1 MNMKKILMMMVAVL
15 ALVLTAC
22 GNKAAKNQSAETD
35 GNADSVKNSKVLVAY
50 FSASGVTA
58 GVAKQLAEVTGGE
71 LYQIQPEQPYTEA
84 DLDWR
89 DKQSRST
96 LEMLDKTSR
105 PAIINKLDSISLY
118 DVIYVG
124 FPIWWGTAPTIV
136 NTFMESYDFSGK
148 TVTLFATSGGSG
160 IEQANKDFS
169 EVYPNVN
176 WKEGKLLNSPSR
188 QDLEEWVKG
197 L

>member
-1 MNMKKILMMMVAVL
+1 MKKILMMMVAVL

-22 GNKAAKNQSAETD
+22 GNKAAKNQSAETV
-35 GNADSVKNSKVLVAY
+35 GNADSIKTSKVLVAY

-71 LYQIQPEQPYTEA
+71 LYQIQPEQPYTDA

-105 PAIINKLDSISLY
+105 PAIINKLDSISQY

-124 FPIWWGTAPTIV
+124 SSF
-136 NTFMESYDFSGK
+136 FSAY
-148 TVTLFATSGGSG
+148 LFLRQYHHSFSSGC
-160 IEQANKDFS
+160 
-169 EVYPNVN
+169 VP
-176 WKEGKLLNSPSR
+176 L
-188 QDLEEWVKG
+188 
-197 L
+197 

>member
-1 MNMKKILMMMVAVL
+1 MKKILMMTVAALTFVL
-15 ALVLTAC
+15 AAC
-22 GNKAAKNQSAETD
+22 GSNAAKKQSAEPE

-58 GVAKQLAEVTGGE
+58 GVAKQLAEVTGGD
-71 LYQIQPEQPYTEA
+71 LHQIQPEHPYTDA

-89 DKQSRST
+89 DKQSRSS
-96 LEMLDKTSR
+96 LEMQDKTSR
-105 PAIINKLDSISLY
+105 PAINNKLDSISQY

-148 TVTLFATSGGSG
+148 TVVLFATSGGSG
-160 IEQANKDFS
+160 IEQADKDFS
-169 EVYPNVN
+169 EAYPNVN
-176 WKEGKLLNSPSR
+176 WKKGKLLNGPSK
-188 QDLEEWVKG
+188 QDLEEWVKS

>member
-1 MNMKKILMMMVAVL
+1 MKKILMMMAAVL
-15 ALVLTAC
+15 ALTLAAC
-22 GNKAAKNQSAETD
+22 GNKAAKNQSAETE

-71 LYQIQPEQPYTEA
+71 LHQIQPEQPYTDA

-96 LEMLDKTSR
+96 LEMQDKTSR
-105 PAIINKLDSISLY
+105 PAIINKLDSSGQY
-118 DVIYVG
+118 DIIFVG

-148 TVTLFATSGGSG
+148 TVVLFATSRGSG
-160 IEQANKDFS
+160 IEQADKDFS
-169 EVYPNVN
+169 EAYPNVN

>member
-1 MNMKKILMMMVAVL
+1 MKKILMMMTAVL
-15 ALVLTAC
+15 ALTLAAC
-22 GNKAAKNQSAETD
+22 GNKAAKNQSAETE

-71 LYQIQPEQPYTEA
+71 LYQIQPEQPYTDA

-96 LEMLDKTSR
+96 LEMQDKTSR
-105 PAIINKLDSISLY
+105 PAIINKLDSISQY

-148 TVTLFATSGGSG
+148 TVVLFATSGGSG

-169 EVYPNVN
+169 VAYTNVN
-176 WKEGKLLNSPSR
+176 WKEGKLLNSPSK

>member
-1 MNMKKILMMMVAVL
+1 MKKILMMMAAVL
-15 ALVLTAC
+15 ALTLAAC
-22 GNKAAKNQSAETD
+22 GNKAAKNQSAETE
-35 GNADSVKNSKVLVAY
+35 GNSDRVKNSKVLVAY

-71 LYQIQPEQPYTEA
+71 LHQIQPEQPYTDA

-96 LEMLDKTSR
+96 LEMQDKTSR
-105 PAIINKLDSISLY
+105 PAIINKLDSISQY
-118 DVIYVG
+118 DIIFVG

-148 TVTLFATSGGSG
+148 TVVLFATSGGSG
-160 IEQANKDFS
+160 IEQADKDFS
-169 EVYPNVN
+169 EAYPNVN

>member
-1 MNMKKILMMMVAVL
+1 MKKILMMMVAVL

-71 LYQIQPEQPYTEA
+71 LHQIQPEQPYTDA

-96 LEMLDKTSR
+96 LEMQDKTSR
-105 PAIINKLDSISLY
+105 PAIINKLDSISQY
-118 DVIYVG
+118 DIIFVG

-148 TVTLFATSGGSG
+148 TVVLFATSGGSG
-160 IEQANKDFS
+160 IEQADKDFS
-169 EVYPNVN
+169 EAYPNVN

>member
-1 MNMKKILMMMVAVL
+1 MNMKKILMMMAAVL
-15 ALVLTAC
+15 ALALAAC
-22 GNKAAKNQSAETD
+22 GNKAAKDQSAETE
-35 GNADSVKNSKVLVAY
+35 GKADSVKNSKVLVAY

-71 LYQIQPEQPYTEA
+71 LHQIQPEQPYTDA

-96 LEMLDKTSR
+96 LEMQDKTSR
-105 PAIINKLDSISLY
+105 PAIINKLDSISQY

-148 TVTLFATSGGSG
+148 TVVLFATSGGSG

-169 EVYPNVN
+169 EAYPNVN
-176 WKEGKLLNSPSR
+176 WKEGKLLNRPSK

>member
-1 MNMKKILMMMVAVL
+1 MNMKKILMMMAAVL
-15 ALVLTAC
+15 ALALAAC
-22 GNKAAKNQSAETD
+22 GNKAAKNQSAETE
-35 GNADSVKNSKVLVAY
+35 GSADSVKNSKVLVAY

-71 LYQIQPEQPYTEA
+71 LHQIQPEQPYTDA

-96 LEMLDKTSR
+96 LEMQDKTSR
-105 PAIINKLDSISLY
+105 PAIINKLDSISQY

-148 TVTLFATSGGSG
+148 TVVLFATSGGSG
-160 IEQANKDFS
+160 IEQANKDFA
-169 EVYPNVN
+169 EAYPNVN

>member
-1 MNMKKILMMMVAVL
+1 MKKILMMMTAVL
-15 ALVLTAC
+15 ALTLAAC
-22 GNKAAKNQSAETD
+22 GNKAAKNQSAETE

-71 LYQIQPEQPYTEA
+71 LHQIQPEQPYTDA

-89 DKQSRST
+89 AKQSRST
-96 LEMLDKTSR
+96 LEMQDKTSR
-105 PAIINKLDSISLY
+105 PAIINKLDSISQY
-118 DVIYVG
+118 DIIFVG

-148 TVTLFATSGGSG
+148 TVVLFATSGGSG
-160 IEQANKDFS
+160 IEQAEKDFS
-169 EVYPNVN
+169 EAYPNVN

-188 QDLEEWVKG
+188 QDLEEWVKE

>member
-1 MNMKKILMMMVAVL
+1 MKKILMMMTAVL
-15 ALVLTAC
+15 ALTLAAC
-22 GNKAAKNQSAETD
+22 GNKAAKNQSAETE

-71 LYQIQPEQPYTEA
+71 LHQIQPEQPYTDA

-96 LEMLDKTSR
+96 LEMQDKTSR
-105 PAIINKLDSISLY
+105 PAIINKLDSISQY
-118 DVIYVG
+118 DIIFVG

-148 TVTLFATSGGSG
+148 TVVLFATSGGSG
-160 IEQANKDFS
+160 IEQADKDFS
-169 EVYPNVN
+169 EAYPNVN

>member
-1 MNMKKILMMMVAVL
+1 MKKILMMMAAVL
-15 ALVLTAC
+15 ALTLAAC
-22 GNKAAKNQSAETD
+22 GNKAAKNQSAETE

-58 GVAKQLAEVTGGE
+58 SVAKQLAEVTGGE
-71 LYQIQPEQPYTEA
+71 LHQIQPEQPYTDA

-96 LEMLDKTSR
+96 LEMQDKTSR
-105 PAIINKLDSISLY
+105 PAIINKLDSISQY
-118 DVIYVG
+118 DIIFVG

-148 TVTLFATSGGSG
+148 TVVLFATSGGSG
-160 IEQANKDFS
+160 IEQADKDFS
-169 EVYPNVN
+169 EAYPNVN

>member
-1 MNMKKILMMMVAVL
+1 MKKILMMMTAVL
-15 ALVLTAC
+15 ALTLAAC
-22 GNKAAKNQSAETD
+22 GNKAAKNQSAETE
-35 GNADSVKNSKVLVAY
+35 GNAESVKNSKVLVAY

-71 LYQIQPEQPYTEA
+71 LHQIQPEQPYTDA

-105 PAIINKLDSISLY
+105 PAIINKLDSISQY

-160 IEQANKDFS
+160 IEQADKDFS
-169 EVYPNVN
+169 EAYPNVN

>member
-1 MNMKKILMMMVAVL
+1 MKKILMMMAAVL
-15 ALVLTAC
+15 ALTLAAC
-22 GNKAAKNQSAETD
+22 GNKAAKNQSAETE
-35 GNADSVKNSKVLVAY
+35 GNADSAKNSKVLVAY

-71 LYQIQPEQPYTEA
+71 LHQIQPEQPYTDA

-96 LEMLDKTSR
+96 LEMQDKTSR
-105 PAIINKLDSISLY
+105 PAIINKLDSISQY
-118 DVIYVG
+118 DIIFVG

-148 TVTLFATSGGSG
+148 TVVLFATSGGSG
-160 IEQANKDFS
+160 IEQADKDFS
-169 EVYPNVN
+169 EAYPNVN

>member
-169 EVYPNVN
+169 EAYPNVN

>member
-1 MNMKKILMMMVAVL
+1 MMTVAML
-15 ALVLTAC
+15 ALVFAAC
-22 GNKAAKNQSAETD
+22 GSKTTKNQPAETA
-35 GNADSVKNSKVLVAY
+35 GNTDSAKNSKVLVAY

-58 GVAKQLAEVTGGE
+58 GVAKQLAEVTGGD
-71 LYQIQPEQPYTEA
+71 LHQIQPEQPYTDA

-96 LEMLDKTSR
+96 LEMQDKSSR
-105 PAIINKLDSISLY
+105 PAIINKLDSISNY

-136 NTFMESYDFSGK
+136 NTFMESYDFSSK
-148 TVTLFATSGGSG
+148 TVVLFATSGGSG
-160 IEQANKDFS
+160 IEQADREFK
-169 EVYPNVN
+169 EAYPNVN
-176 WKEGKLLNSPSR
+176 WKEGKLLNGMSK

-197 L
+197 F

>member
-1 MNMKKILMMMVAVL
+1 MMMTAVL
-15 ALVLTAC
+15 ALTLAAC
-22 GNKAAKNQSAETD
+22 GNKAAKNQSAETE
-35 GNADSVKNSKVLVAY
+35 GNSDSVKNSKVLVAY

-71 LYQIQPEQPYTEA
+71 LHQIQPEQPYTDA

-96 LEMLDKTSR
+96 LEMQDKTSR
-105 PAIINKLDSISLY
+105 PAIINKLDSISQY
-118 DVIYVG
+118 DIIFVG

-148 TVTLFATSGGSG
+148 TVVLFATSGGSG
-160 IEQANKDFS
+160 IEQADKDFL
-169 EVYPNVN
+169 EAYPNVN
-176 WKEGKLLNSPSR
+176 WKEGKLLNSPSK

>member
-1 MNMKKILMMMVAVL
+1 MKKILMMMVAVL

-35 GNADSVKNSKVLVAY
+35 GNADSVKNSKALVAY

-84 DLDWR
+84 DLAWR

-96 LEMLDKTSR
+96 LEMQDKTSR
-105 PAIINKLDSISLY
+105 PAIINKLDSISQY
-118 DVIYVG
+118 DIIFVG

-148 TVTLFATSGGSG
+148 TVVLFATSGGSG
-160 IEQANKDFS
+160 IEQADKDFS
-169 EVYPNVN
+169 EAYPNVN

>member
-1 MNMKKILMMMVAVL
+1 MMMTAVL
-15 ALVLTAC
+15 ALTLAAC
-22 GNKAAKNQSAETD
+22 GNKAAKNQSAETE
-35 GNADSVKNSKVLVAY
+35 GNAESVKNSKVLVAY

-71 LYQIQPEQPYTEA
+71 LHQIQPEQPYTDA

-96 LEMLDKTSR
+96 LEMQDKTSR
-105 PAIINKLDSISLY
+105 PAIINKLDSISQY

>member
-1 MNMKKILMMMVAVL
+1 MKKILMMMAAVL
-15 ALVLTAC
+15 ALTLAAC
-22 GNKAAKNQSAETD
+22 GNKAAKNQSAETE
-35 GNADSVKNSKVLVAY
+35 GNSDSVKNSKVLVAY

-71 LYQIQPEQPYTEA
+71 LHQIQPEQPYTDA

-96 LEMLDKTSR
+96 LEMQDKTSR
-105 PAIINKLDSISLY
+105 PAIINKLDSISQY
-118 DVIYVG
+118 DIIFVG

-148 TVTLFATSGGSG
+148 TVVLFATSGGSG
-160 IEQANKDFS
+160 IEQADKDFL
-169 EVYPNVN
+169 EAYPNVN

>member
-1 MNMKKILMMMVAVL
+1 MKKILMMMVAVL
-15 ALVLTAC
+15 ALALTAC

-35 GNADSVKNSKVLVAY
+35 GNADSVKNPKVLVAY

-96 LEMLDKTSR
+96 LEMQDKTSR
-105 PAIINKLDSISLY
+105 PAIINKLDSISQY

-169 EVYPNVN
+169 EAYPNVN

>member
-1 MNMKKILMMMVAVL
+1 MKKILMMKTAVL
-15 ALVLTAC
+15 ALTLAAC
-22 GNKAAKNQSAETD
+22 GNKAAKNQSAETE

-71 LYQIQPEQPYTEA
+71 LHQIQPEQPYTDA

-96 LEMLDKTSR
+96 LEMQDKTSR
-105 PAIINKLDSISLY
+105 PAIINKLDSISQY
-118 DVIYVG
+118 DIIFVG

-148 TVTLFATSGGSG
+148 TVVLFATSGGSG
-160 IEQANKDFS
+160 IEQADKDFS
-169 EVYPNVN
+169 EAYPNVN

>member
-1 MNMKKILMMMVAVL
+1 MKKILMMMAAVL
-15 ALVLTAC
+15 ALTLAAC
-22 GNKAAKNQSAETD
+22 GNKAAKNQSAETE

-71 LYQIQPEQPYTEA
+71 LHQIQPEQPYTDA

-96 LEMLDKTSR
+96 LEMQDKTSR
-105 PAIINKLDSISLY
+105 PAIINKLDSISQY
-118 DVIYVG
+118 DIIFVG

-148 TVTLFATSGGSG
+148 TVVLFATSGGSG
-160 IEQANKDFS
+160 IEQADKDFS
-169 EVYPNVN
+169 EAYPNVN

>member
-1 MNMKKILMMMVAVL
+1 MKKILMMMVAVL
-15 ALVLTAC
+15 ALALTAC

-71 LYQIQPEQPYTEA
+71 LYQIQPEQPYTDA

-96 LEMLDKTSR
+96 LEMQDKTSR
-105 PAIINKLDSISLY
+105 PAIINKLDSISQY

-160 IEQANKDFS
+160 IEQAYKDFS
-169 EVYPNVN
+169 EAYPNVN